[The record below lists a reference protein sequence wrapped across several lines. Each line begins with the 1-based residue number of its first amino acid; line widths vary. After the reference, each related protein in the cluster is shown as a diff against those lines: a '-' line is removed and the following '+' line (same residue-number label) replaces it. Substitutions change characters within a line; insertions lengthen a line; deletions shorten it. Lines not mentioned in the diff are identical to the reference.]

1 MRQLSI
7 LAETLSAASPVA
19 QHLSERGVQVTPANL
34 PAGTYA
40 VSGACVIQHLSR
52 AEFTRWVA
60 DKTIF
65 RRITELKRAVSEP
78 VLIVEGV
85 ENGERTVSTAALRG
99 ALAFVAVH
107 NRVPVLFASDP
118 RDSADM
124 IYAMVNQLQNGM
136 GVTLESPP
144 AAPMDNIAPAE
155 DAPDHNESNGN
166 GNGAAPVDSATATEQ
181 IVRMIPEIGP
191 VTARALLKRF
201 GSLRGVFAANAQDL
215 TKVDGIGPKRAK
227 KIVAFFSRREIR

>member
-1 MRQLSI
+1 M
-7 LAETLSAASPVA
+7 AETLSAASPVA
-19 QHLSERGVQVTPANL
+19 QQLSERGVQVTPANL

-52 AEFTRWVA
+52 AEFTRWIA

-118 RDSADM
+118 KDSADL

-136 GVTLESPP
+136 GVTLDTVP
-144 AAPMDNIAPAE
+144 AAPSVLTVPAQDSAE
-155 DAPDHNESNGN
+155 HDESDNGN
-166 GNGAAPVDSATATEQ
+166 GNGNGSGAGASDVSSAAEQ

-191 VTARALLKRF
+191 VTARAMLKRF

-227 KIVAFFSRREIR
+227 KIAAFFSRREVR